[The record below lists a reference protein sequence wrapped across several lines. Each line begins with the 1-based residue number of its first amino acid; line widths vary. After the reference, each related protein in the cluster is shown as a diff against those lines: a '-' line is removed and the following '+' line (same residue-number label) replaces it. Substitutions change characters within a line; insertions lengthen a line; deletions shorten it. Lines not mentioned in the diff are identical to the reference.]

1 MHNNCEITSELFR
14 QIEKYASIEGSV
26 NMGWLTGDV
35 MEVQVSSI
43 MRYASSPKNSVF
55 RTLTESA
62 EAMARKNGMSEVR
75 IQFNMVMN
83 QNLKHNSLWAK
94 EYGYFFSREG
104 DTVFW
109 EKVLD

>member
-1 MHNNCEITSELFR
+1 
-14 QIEKYASIEGSV
+14 
-26 NMGWLTGDV
+26 MGWLTGDV
-35 MEVQVSSI
+35 MEVQVSGI
-43 MRYASSPKNSVF
+43 MRHVSAPKNAVF

-62 EAMARKNGMSEVR
+62 EVMARKYGMSEVR

-109 EKVLD
+109 EKLLH